1 MKNLN
6 KFMRLLITLA
16 FLWLPG
22 QVMAA
27 SLLEVYQQA
36 LQSDP
41 LIHEAEA
48 RRLATLE
55 AVPQARGLLLP
66 QFNAGANY
74 GQGTRSGLQQ
84 QPQIDP
90 MTGEVVGFV
99 SLEAESSFD
108 TFGWNAEL
116 RQTVFRWDQWVGL
129 KQAENRVA

>member
-1 MKNLN
+1 MKNMN
-6 KFMRLLITLA
+6 KIIRLMVILA
-16 FLWLPG
+16 VTWLPG
-22 QVMAA
+22 QVLAA

-66 QFNAGANY
+66 QLNAGANY
-74 GQGTRSGLQQ
+74 GQGARSGLQQ

-90 MTGEVVGFV
+90 ATGDVVGFV
-99 SLEAESSFD
+99 SLEAESEFD
-108 TFGWNAEL
+108 TFGWNAEI
-116 RQTVFRWDQWVGL
+116 RQTVFRWDQWVG
-129 KQAENRVA
+129 